1 MAVKKARL
9 KFLNYKLFKT
19 SVARG
24 DGKKLK
30 RKLTLAKNTR
40 LAKKILLS
48 FLFFGSLLLNN
59 FFGLSFEN

>member
-1 MAVKKARL
+1 MDQVSFMAVKKARL

-40 LAKKILLS
+40 LAKKKYY
-48 FLFFGSLLLNN
+48 FLFCFSVLYC
-59 FFGLSFEN
+59 

>member
-1 MAVKKARL
+1 MDQVSFMAVKKARL

-40 LAKKILLS
+40 LAKKNIT
-48 FLFFGSLLLNN
+48 FFSVFR
-59 FFGLSFEN
+59 FFIAK